1 MAGALVSIRPYA
13 AYRAMI
19 EQPEMMSSPID
30 FDAVGRLP
38 APGDNAAIATR
49 RLDPGTVVSLDGQM
63 LQIGHTVLEGHRF
76 AVRPLGAG
84 ERLLSWGLP
93 FGEAVSPIAPGDYLC
108 NATMLDTLRQRD
120 VDAVLPDGPNFTDYI
135 APYRLEG
142 ATFRPGLQVPKHHR
156 PRTFAGFRRSP
167 SHGVGTR
174 NAIVVL
180 GTTSLTA
187 SFARSLAG
195 RFTGATDA
203 FPNVN
208 GVVAVAHTEGGSA
221 AQPNNRDLL
230 LRTLAGF
237 AVHPNVGA
245 VLAVDAGTE
254 SVGNDALHHF
264 LRDGGYP
271 IDEVPHAFVSLTG
284 DFRRDLA
291 HGEAIVDEWLPLVD
305 GNARSEVPVAE
316 LRVGLQC
323 GGSDAFS
330 GVSAN
335 PLAGRMAREVIR
347 FGGSAN
353 LAETDELI
361 GAEPYVL
368 ANVRDLRTAERFLET
383 IARFRARA
391 ADHGHSAEGNP
402 SGGNRLRGLYNIAI
416 KSIGAA
422 RKKDPDVRLDHV
434 IDYGEP
440 MADTGFYFMDSPGN
454 DLESVAG
461 QVAAG
466 CNVVLFTTGNGSIT
480 NFPFVPTL
488 KIVTTTARFDLL
500 SPKWTSTPGDTCVAR
515 RWTPSAPRPSTSCSR
530 SARVGAAPESVPA
543 TLRYRSGATGHS
555 ATGAG

>member
-1 MAGALVSIRPYA
+1 MASSLWPTPRVDRPT
-13 AYRAMI
+13 
-19 EQPEMMSSPID
+19 P
-30 FDAVGRLP
+30 
-38 APGDNAAIATR
+38 
-49 RLDPGTVVSLDGQM
+49 
-63 LQIGHTVLEGHRF
+63 
-76 AVRPLGAG
+76 
-84 ERLLSWGLP
+84 
-93 FGEAVSPIAPGDYLC
+93 
-108 NATMLDTLRQRD
+108 
-120 VDAVLPDGPNFTDYI
+120 
-135 APYRLEG
+135 
-142 ATFRPGLQVPKHHR
+142 
-156 PRTFAGFRRSP
+156 
-167 SHGVGTR
+167 
-174 NAIVVL
+174 
-180 GTTSLTA
+180 
-187 SFARSLAG
+187 
-195 RFTGATDA
+195 
-203 FPNVN
+203 
-208 GVVAVAHTEGGSA
+208 
-221 AQPNNRDLL
+221 PNNRDLL

-254 SVGNDALHHF
+254 AVGNDALHHF

-291 HGEAIVDEWLPLVD
+291 RGEAIVDEWLPLVD

-440 MADTGFYFMDSPGN
+440 MTDTGFYFMDSPGN

-466 CNVVLFTTGNGSIT
+466 CNVILFTTGNGSIT

-500 SPKWTSTPGDTCVAR
+500 SREMDVDAGRYLRGTPMDTLGPEAFDLMLEICSGR
-515 RWTPSAPRPSTSCSR
+515 RCAGERAGHSQVSIWRNWAQRDRRRLKSIAAKAPPPGRPLYIEQR
-530 SARVGAAPESVPA
+530 PA
-543 TLRYRSGATGHS
+543 TL
-555 ATGAG
+555 